1 MNETS
6 VQFLVSEAAVGKRLD
21 LFLVEQTTYTRANL
35 QKMIKTAKILVN
47 GLANKANYNLKY
59 ADEITVLKS
68 EPTAVGIN
76 PENIPLDIVYQDQS
90 LAVINKAK
98 GMVVH
103 PAVGNYEH
111 TMVNALLYH
120 CKDLSGINGE
130 LRPGILHR
138 LDKDTSGLIVVAKN
152 DFAHVN
158 LAKQIETKQA
168 TRIYLALVF
177 GKLKQ
182 TVGEINLP
190 IGRDVKDRK
199 RMAITSKNSKNALT
213 TYRVLEEF
221 GEYTLIMCKLQ
232 TGRTHQIRVHLNHI
246 GHPLVGD
253 EKYTT
258 RKNKFGVVGQMLHS
272 VMLKLNHPVS
282 KQDLVFTAKL
292 PPEFIKVLKILRNQ
306 KINR

>member
-6 VQFLVSEAAVGKRLD
+6 VQFLVSETAVGKRLD

-35 QKMIKTAKILVN
+35 QKMIKTAKVLVN

-199 RMAITSKNSKNALT
+199 RMAVTSKNSKNALT

-272 VMLKLNHPVS
+272 VLLKLNHPVS

-292 PPEFIKVLKILRNQ
+292 PLEFIKVLKILRNQ

>member
-199 RMAITSKNSKNALT
+199 RMAVTSKNSKNALT
-213 TYRVLEEF
+213 TYRVLEEL

-272 VMLKLNHPVS
+272 VLLKLNHPVS